1 MSAMSHVGSR
11 LRAVGTFHAVSHLW
25 LSGASGAT
33 AACHGT
39 PQEAGDVLS
48 PERWSW
54 QLARATSL
62 RSVRAATERAAGL
75 LPADRPMTVARSR
88 IVATIWVS
96 VGSSPRS
103 LATCVKRSMQSACT
117 MDTRTISA
125 SSSRLI
131 TVIACGVI
139 RLPYGVV
146 PDVGK
151 ARRQRSLRPLK
162 LQRRMHMPMPKFL
175 LPLVGMLLM
184 MAAALIVTHRAEAA
198 AVSTAATNLRAAI
211 GNTSA
216 VEEVRCWRRRVCGP
230 RGCAWRTT
238 CRRRW

>member
-1 MSAMSHVGSR
+1 MSHVGSR
-11 LRAVGTFHAVSHLW
+11 LRAVGTFRAVSHLW

-48 PERWSW
+48 PERWPW
-54 QLARATSL
+54 QVARATSL
-62 RSVRAATERAAGL
+62 LAVRAPTERAAGL
-75 LPADRPMTVARSR
+75 LPTVPVESQRPAEARPANLPLSGAPGRAARVAC
-88 IVATIWVS
+88 S
-96 VGSSPRS
+96 V
-103 LATCVKRSMQSACT
+103 V
-117 MDTRTISA
+117 
-125 SSSRLI
+125 
-131 TVIACGVI
+131 

-151 ARRQRSLRPLK
+151 ARRQRSLRLPK
-162 LQRRMHMPMPKFL
+162 LQRRMHMPMRKFL

-198 AVSTAATNLRAAI
+198 TVSTAATDLRAAI

-238 CRRRW
+238 CRRW